1 MAPGWCK
8 TELGGEEAEIDPAES
23 VRAQIQTFAA
33 LSPTHSGQFL
43 DRFGAPV
50 AW

>member
-8 TELGGEEAEIDPAES
+8 TELGGEEAEINPDDS
-23 VRAQIQTFAA
+23 VRAQLQTFAELTPA
-33 LSPTHSGQFL
+33 HNGQFI
-43 DRFGAPV
+43 DRFGAQV

>member
-8 TELGGEEAEIDPAES
+8 TELGGEGAQIAPEDS
-23 VRAQIQTFAA
+23 VRAQLQTFAA
-33 LSPTHSGQFL
+33 LTPGQSGQFL
-43 DRFGAPV
+43 DRFGVPV